1 MTFSLSIVKD
11 SSKQSNEWEY
21 VNILD
26 SFELASGQ
34 SKNVKL
40 KSEYYTVLYD
50 NPSVYFSYTSQ
61 SYGQGGGWM
70 CSCQWL
76 INKTRTLEFP
86 FTEHDYN
93 MDYSEFINE

>member
-1 MTFSLSIVKD
+1 MET
-11 SSKQSNEWEY
+11 QGY
-21 VNILD
+21 V
-26 SFELASGQ
+26 F
-34 SKNVKL
+34 
-40 KSEYYTVLYD
+40 YD

-93 MDYSEFINE
+93 LDYSEFINK